1 MALRSMTGFARADG
15 SGEGTRWTWEVRSV
29 NGRGL
34 DIRIRTPPGLEHVE
48 QAVRDRVAERIAR
61 GNVQLT
67 LSAKREAGEEKL
79 SVNEEILDQVAD
91 AIDAIGQRFKVS
103 AGSAEAILAI
113 RGVVDASSP
122 ELDEPARRA
131 LGERVVASLDE
142 ALVELVDVRA
152 REGAAI
158 GQLLGAR
165 LDEIEHLVAAAE
177 DTPGRTAEAIRA
189 RLSEQLAV
197 LLENQNAL
205 DPARIHQEA
214 VLLATRADI
223 REELD
228 RLAAHVAAAGE
239 LVSAGGPIGRR
250 LDFLAQ
256 ELNREVNTLC
266 AKSND
271 LALTKIGLDMKSS
284 IDQFREQ
291 VQNLE

>member
-34 DIRIRTPPGLEHVE
+34 DIRVRTPPGFEYLEP
-48 QAVRDRVAERIAR
+48 AVRHRVAERLAR

-67 LSAKREAGEEKL
+67 LSAKREAGEMKL
-79 SVNEEILDQVAD
+79 SVNEEILDQLAG
-91 AIDAIGQRFKVS
+91 AIDTIGQRFKVTP
-103 AGSAEAILAI
+103 GSAEAILAI

-122 ELDEPARRA
+122 DLDEPARRA
-131 LGERVVASLDE
+131 LTELVVVSLDDALGE
-142 ALVELVDVRA
+142 LVEVRQQ
-152 REGAAI
+152 EGTSI
-158 GQLLGAR
+158 GRLLGTR
-165 LDEIEHLVAAAE
+165 LDEIAQFVAAAE
-177 DTPGRTAEAIRA
+177 EAPARTPEAIRA
-189 RLSEQLAV
+189 KLSEQLAA
-197 LLENQNAL
+197 LLENHNAL
-205 DPARIHQEA
+205 DPSRLHQEA

-228 RLAAHVAAAGE
+228 RLAAHVAAAAE
-239 LVSAGGPIGRR
+239 LLSTGGPVGRR

-271 LALTKIGLDMKSS
+271 LALTTIGLDMKSA